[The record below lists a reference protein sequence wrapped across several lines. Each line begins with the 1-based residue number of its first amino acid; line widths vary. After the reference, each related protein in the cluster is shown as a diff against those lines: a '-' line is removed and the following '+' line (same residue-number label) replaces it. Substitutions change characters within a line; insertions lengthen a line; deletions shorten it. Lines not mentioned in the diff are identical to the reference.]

1 MKKVRTL
8 FALVLAVATVLA
20 MSATAFAAP
29 ASKAADL
36 TGHTYKAYQ
45 IFAGTQTADDTTGK
59 LGNVTWGSGVDGAA
73 LLADLKASNAFGETN
88 PFANATTAAQVA
100 EAMKGWADK
109 SDYAN
114 AFAKLADKH
123 KSGDG
128 TAVEEGSTTLP
139 AGYYLVVDTTT
150 FGENDKD
157 TVKNLSLLQLTKKST
172 FTIENKTD
180 IPEVEKKVY
189 DVNDSEATAVTDPA
203 NVPAASWQDSADHD
217 VNDVIPYQIT
227 GTLPTNYADYTTYK
241 YEFTD
246 VMSAGL
252 TYNADAKV
260 YAVNGD
266 TRTEITSQ
274 ATIAP
279 TASGAGATLTV
290 TFNNLKAV
298 TGATINKDTKIVVEY
313 TATLNSN
320 AVMGSTG
327 NPNTVKLTYSN
338 NPNHGGDG
346 ETGNTPEDKVIVF
359 TYKVTANKVDQ
370 NNQPLTGAGFT
381 LYKKN
386 ASGNYEAVG
395 QELKGDA
402 MTAFTWN
409 RLDDGDYKIEE
420 TTTPPGYNTIAPIEF
435 SITAEHEITSDNPQL
450 LSLNGIATTGTI
462 TIGEDSAAAVS
473 KAEGSITTTIVNKQ
487 GSTLPETGGIGTI
500 IFYVLGSLLVVGCGI
515 VLISKRRMESR

>member
-29 ASKAADL
+29 ESKAADL

-45 IFAGTQTADDTTGK
+45 IFAGTQAADDTTGK
-59 LGNVTWGSGVDGAA
+59 LGNVTWGTGVDGAA

-88 PFANATTAAQVA
+88 PFAEAETAADVA
-100 EAMKGWADK
+100 EAMKSWADK
-109 SDYAN
+109 SDNAN
-114 AFAKLADKH
+114 AFAKLADKN
-123 KSGDG
+123 KTGDG
-128 TAVEEGSTTLP
+128 TAVEEGTTTLP

-150 FGENDKD
+150 FEEGAKD

-189 DVNDSEATAVTDPA
+189 DVNDSEAAAVTNPA

-227 GTLPTNYADYTTYK
+227 GTLPTNYADYATYK

-260 YAVNGD
+260 YAVNGT
-266 TRTEITSQ
+266 TRTEITEQ

-279 TASGAGATLTV
+279 TASAAGATLTV
-290 TFNNLKAV
+290 TFDNLKAV

-338 NPNHGGDG
+338 NPNHGGEG
-346 ETGNTPEDKVIVF
+346 ETGETPEDKVIVF
-359 TYKVTANKVDQ
+359 TYKVVVNKVKEDGSAL
-370 NNQPLTGAGFT
+370 NGASFE
-381 LYKKN
+381 LLKK
-386 ASGNYEAVG
+386 EAPTTEGGEPTWKSLGVIAG
-395 QELKGDA
+395 
-402 MTAFTWN
+402 TTSSTFTWE
-409 RLDDGDYKIEE
+409 RIDDGDYKIVE
-420 TTTPPGYNTIAPIEF
+420 TVTPEGYNPIDPIEF
-435 SITAEHEITSDNPQL
+435 KVEAGHEIEAANPTLTSLTGDTFTGDVQTGQL
-450 LSLNGIATTGTI
+450 SRNIENKSGSL
-462 TIGEDSAAAVS
+462 
-473 KAEGSITTTIVNKQ
+473 
-487 GSTLPETGGIGTI
+487 LPETGGIGTI